1 MSRVWIPV
9 SPVHARAHPL
19 YGRGGWL
26 VLFML
31 TVLAGLVASS
41 GFWAIILSART
52 AADSLIQFLGVYA
65 AITAFAGLV
74 ILALFILKNPNF
86 RIAAISLMLVPW
98 PALAAI
104 YYNWVPESFLLGG
117 SVAWI
122 VSVAIWATYLQ
133 KSRRVR
139 VTFEHCISGEA
150 PEARSEPRYYAH
162 GSNEEAGAAGANFP
176 VGAMTQRFDAINSE
190 RPGET
195 TAANTDPNERCWAQ
209 ALSEYES
216 DRKKPGLWARAYAEG
231 QGEGAAAKAHYLK
244 LRAAQLLEEY
254 EEQAREIISRQRAE
268 QEQERLNDRYEKSLT
283 GHQRKIRHAIA
294 QTEYGGEGA
303 FNAGVTLVQLLG
315 GTVERKP
322 SVIFSS
328 SGWKVELAGHHAK
341 FADDDELM
349 NWITGYVLPK
359 ARLLLPSK
367 QHIGAI
373 RPTSEVHP
381 HPPHRT

>member
-26 VLFML
+26 ALFML

-41 GFWAIILSART
+41 GFWAIILTARA

-65 AITAFAGLV
+65 AISAFAGLV

-104 YYNWVPESFLLGG
+104 YYNSVPESFLLGG
-117 SVAWI
+117 SVAWM

-133 KSRRVR
+133 RSRRVR
-139 VTFEHCISGEA
+139 VTFEHCIAGEA
-150 PEARSEPRYYAH
+150 PEARSEPLYYAH
-162 GSNEEAGAAGANFP
+162 GSNEGAGAAPATRP
-176 VGAMTQRFDAINSE
+176 TGAMAQRFDAINSQRLE
-190 RPGET
+190 EA
-195 TAANTDPNERCWAQ
+195 TADTDPNERCWAQ
-209 ALSEYES
+209 ALSEYEN

-231 QGEGAAAKAHYLK
+231 QGEEAAAKAHYLK

-254 EEQAREIISRQRAE
+254 EEQAREIIGRQIAE
-268 QEQERLNDRYEKSLT
+268 QEEERRNDWYEKSLT

-328 SGWKVELAGHHAK
+328 SGWKVELAGHEAK
-341 FADDDELM
+341 FADDGELM

-367 QHIGAI
+367 QHIG
-373 RPTSEVHP
+373 TVQSTEVHP
-381 HPPHRT
+381 QHKI